1 MVCSPCCSEY
11 SCICL
16 LGGSKLVPFYCMYS
30 WFLLLAVV
38 LEGHYKDWI
47 NGYSTTAPRQV
58 CARIHIYTHVTYI
71 RILNYKKPFPLVDLF
86 FSYKEKMR
94 FWSVEWLAWVG
105 IQIHPAG
112 PRART
117 SFTALPCPHSLHPL
131 RELDWVQPVSFDLYW
146 NKCIRRLKFLLLHTS
161 TNNHKSATSIDFGV

>member
-1 MVCSPCCSEY
+1 
-11 SCICL
+11 
-16 LGGSKLVPFYCMYS
+16 MYS

-47 NGYSTTAPRQV
+47 NGYSTIALKQV
-58 CARIHIYTHVTYI
+58 CAQIHIYTHVTYI
-71 RILNYKKPFPLVDLF
+71 RILNCKKPFPLDLF

-131 RELDWVQPVSFDLYW
+131 RELDWGCSVSHLISTGTSASDGLNF
-146 NKCIRRLKFLLLHTS
+146 CCSTRLQITTKVLQVLILEFKF
-161 TNNHKSATSIDFGV
+161 